1 MRETVL
7 LINFQDAKQLREI
20 KMILLSMKIK
30 MKTVEKKDYL
40 QKIGYLAGLKDMEAV
55 QEVYDGEELEKEVMI
70 FANLREAQL
79 EQILYR
85 IRKNGV
91 KKVDY
96 KAILTDTNK
105 DWNVPQLYEE
115 LAGEHEKMK
124 KIMYNSRLLY
134 YNR

>member
-55 QEVYDGEELEKEVMI
+55 QEVYDGEELEKKMMI

-124 KIMYNSRLLY
+124 KN
-134 YNR
+134 NVQQ

>member
-40 QKIGYLAGLKDMEAV
+40 QKIGYLAELKEMEAV
-55 QEVYDGEELEKEVMI
+55 QEVYDGEELEKEMMI

-105 DWNVPQLYEE
+105 DWTVPQLYEE

-124 KIMYNSRLLY
+124 KN
-134 YNR
+134 NVQQ

>member
-30 MKTVEKKDYL
+30 MKTVEKKEYL
-40 QKIGYLAGLKDMEAV
+40 QKIGYLAGMKDTEPV
-55 QEVYDGEELEKEVMI
+55 QDVYGGEELGKEMMI
-70 FANLREAQL
+70 FANLRETQL

-105 DWNVPQLYEE
+105 DWTVPQLYEE

-124 KIMYNSRLLY
+124 KN
-134 YNR
+134 NVQQ

>member
-79 EQILYR
+79 DQILYR

-115 LAGEHEKMK
+115 LAGEHEKSMK
-124 KIMYNSRLLY
+124 R
-134 YNR
+134 

>member
-70 FANLREAQL
+70 FANLREARF
-79 EQILYR
+79 E
-85 IRKNGV
+85 
-91 KKVDY
+91 
-96 KAILTDTNK
+96 TDFISYTQK
-105 DWNVPQLYEE
+105 RSKE
-115 LAGEHEKMK
+115 
-124 KIMYNSRLLY
+124 SRLQSDTY
-134 YNR
+134 RYE

>member
-55 QEVYDGEELEKEVMI
+55 QEVYDGEELEKEMMI

-124 KIMYNSRLLY
+124 KN
-134 YNR
+134 NVQQ

>member
-20 KMILLSMKIK
+20 KMILLSLKIK

-40 QKIGYLAGLKDMEAV
+40 QTIGCLAGMKDMEET
-55 QEVYDGEELEKEVMI
+55 QEIYEGEELEKEMMI
-70 FANLREAQL
+70 FSNLRESHL

-85 IRKNGV
+85 IRRNGV
-91 KKVDY
+91 RKVDY

-105 DWNVPQLYEE
+105 DWNIPQLYEE

-124 KIMYNSRLLY
+124 KN
-134 YNR
+134 NVQQ

>member
-55 QEVYDGEELEKEVMI
+55 QEVYDGEELEKEMMI

-79 EQILYR
+79 DQILYR

-124 KIMYNSRLLY
+124 KN
-134 YNR
+134 NVQQ

>member
-79 EQILYR
+79 DQILYR

-124 KIMYNSRLLY
+124 KN
-134 YNR
+134 NVQQ

>member
-79 EQILYR
+79 DQILYR

-124 KIMYNSRLLY
+124 KN
-134 YNR
+134 NVQ

>member
-20 KMILLSMKIK
+20 KMILLSLKIK

-40 QKIGYLAGLKDMEAV
+40 QKIGYLAGMKDIEAT
-55 QEVYDGEELEKEVMI
+55 QEVYTGDELEKEMMI
-70 FANLREAQL
+70 FSGLREAQL

-105 DWNVPQLYEE
+105 EWTVPQLYEE

-124 KIMYNSRLLY
+124 KN
-134 YNR
+134 NVQQ

>member
-79 EQILYR
+79 GQILYR

-115 LAGEHEKMK
+115 LAGKHEKMK
-124 KIMYNSRLLY
+124 KN
-134 YNR
+134 NVQQ

>member
-79 EQILYR
+79 DQILYR

-91 KKVDY
+91 KKLD
-96 KAILTDTNK
+96 
-105 DWNVPQLYEE
+105 
-115 LAGEHEKMK
+115 
-124 KIMYNSRLLY
+124 
-134 YNR
+134 

>member
-7 LINFQDAKQLREI
+7 LINFQDARQLKEI
-20 KMILLSMKIK
+20 KMILFSLKIK
-30 MKTVEKKDYL
+30 VKTVEKKEYL
-40 QKIGYLAGLKDMEAV
+40 QKIGYLAGMKEIEAT
-55 QEVYDGEELEKEVMI
+55 QEMYTGEELEKEMMI
-70 FANLREAQL
+70 FSNLREAQL

-105 DWNVPQLYEE
+105 DWTVPQLYEE
-115 LAGEHEKMK
+115 LVGEHEKMK
-124 KIMYNSRLLY
+124 KN
-134 YNR
+134 NVQQ

>member
-79 EQILYR
+79 DQILYR

-96 KAILTDTNK
+96 KAILTDKNK

-124 KIMYNSRLLY
+124 KN
-134 YNR
+134 NVQQ